1 MLWCSE
7 VGFDRFEPCIDIVK
21 QRLVETNAKLA
32 PLGRLVDL
40 KIIDPPVNVESYL
53 NRQQHILIT
62 SLEFVELSAQA
73 PVVCFGPAWF
83 GVYSGAVP
91 VQLHQP
97 TRDFNCFMSRM
108 DPTRQSWLYQFVRR
122 GVLDRGYVSFLIETG
137 RYHLTDPEVSKDATQ
152 LEIFDHQFNK
162 YYRNFAPEHELI
174 RSHVPFRNFDAD
186 AALQDIIL
194 DSKFS
199 VVIETHFCNNNVI
212 TYSEKIFR
220 CLKMPRPWLL
230 FTVKNGVEYLRN
242 LGFDVLD
249 DIVDHAYDR
258 LDFEIDRQVA
268 ILDQISQLSK
278 LEFTPALHNRLNQA
292 AIHNQQLLDKFYQEF
307 DSCIQ
312 QKFEQ
317 AELLAKHLCE
327 NK

>member
-1 MLWCSE
+1 MQWCSE
-7 VGFDRFEPCIDIVK
+7 VGFDRFEPCIEVVK
-21 QRLVETNAKLA
+21 QHLVETNARLA
-32 PLGRLVDL
+32 PLGKLVDL

-53 NRQQHILIT
+53 NQRPLLIT
-62 SLEFVELSAQA
+62 SLKFVDLPNQV

-91 VQLHQP
+91 VKLHQP

-108 DPTRQSWLYQFVRR
+108 DPTRQSWLYQLVRR
-122 GVLDRGYVSFLIETG
+122 GYLDRGYVSFLTEIN

-152 LEIFDHQFNK
+152 LEIFDHQFRK
-162 YYRNFAPEHELI
+162 YYSNFGPEHQHI
-174 RSHVPFRNFDAD
+174 RSRVPFRNFDAD
-186 AALQDIIL
+186 VPLQDIVL

-220 CLKMPRPWLL
+220 CLKLPRPWLL
-230 FTVKNGVEYLRN
+230 FTVKNGVQYLRD

-268 ILDQISQLSK
+268 ILDQIAQLSK
-278 LEFTPALHNRLNQA
+278 LEFIPALHNRLNRA
-292 AIHNQQLLDKFYQEF
+292 AQQNQQLLDKFYREF
-307 DSCIQ
+307 NSCIQ
-312 QKFEQ
+312 QKFDQ
-317 AELLAKHLCE
+317 AESLAKTLCE